1 MAGKARFLQLTP
13 FNFTASAAADTGT
26 DISLSMASPSPSRHH
41 RHFSFLP
48 FRLLSSLF
56 LISSISFLLF
66 LHASS
71 SLFVHATQN
80 HYWNP
85 TAADSSVDVDPLKL
99 IFTSPAKFWTDAI
112 PIGNGRLGAILW
124 GGVLNETLQLNDDT
138 LWTGVPGIY
147 TDSNAPAA
155 LAVVR
160 KLVNSGQYSQASTE
174 ALKLSG
180 TPSQIYQL
188 LGDIVL
194 EFDAS
199 HRNYDPK
206 TYHRELDLDTATATV
221 KYTVGEV
228 EYTREHFASNPN
240 QAIVSRISGS
250 KPGSLSF
257 TVHMDSKMNHTSSH
271 VEGKHQIL
279 LTGSCRGNPKGIQF
293 TAMLD
298 LKIGG
303 GSGAVINVLEGGKL
317 KVVGADWAV
326 LVLVA
331 SSSFDGPFT
340 SPVDSKKNPTSDCQ
354 KGLNSLAGVSYSDL
368 RARHLGDYQSL
379 FHRVSLQFSK
389 GSSSDSRSSLSTAE
403 RVKSFKTDEDPS
415 LVALMFQYGRYLLIS
430 CSRPGT
436 QVANL
441 QGIWNKD
448 INPPWDGAQHL
459 NINLQMNYWP
469 ALSCNLKEC
478 QEPLFDYMSSLSV
491 NGKKTAKVNYG
502 ANGWVAHQ
510 VSDIWAKTSPDQGDA
525 IWAMYPLGG
534 SWLCT
539 HLWEHYSYTMDKNFL
554 EKKGYPL
561 LEGCAEFLLD
571 WLIEGPGG
579 FLETNPSTSPE
590 HKFIGPDGKQA
601 SVSNSTTMDMSI
613 IRQVFSDIVSAA
625 EVLGRKSDELIQK
638 VGHAT
643 TRLPPT
649 KIAKEG
655 TVMEWAFDFK
665 DPEPQHRHVSHL
677 FGLYPGHTITP
688 QDTPALCNASEN
700 TLIKRGVEGPG
711 WSTVWKAA
719 LWARLQKSDKAY
731 QMVKHLFNLVDPAHE
746 GDYEGGVFSNL
757 FTAHPPFQI
766 DANLGFSAAISEM
779 LVQGTGTDLFL
790 LPAHPRDKW
799 PNGCAKGI
807 KARGGVTVNLCWKNG
822 ELEEAGLWS
831 TEGNSIQQLHYREKM
846 VKASIVSCN
855 VYTFNRELTLTRTES
870 LSQVDSSC

>member
-1 MAGKARFLQLTP
+1 
-13 FNFTASAAADTGT
+13 
-26 DISLSMASPSPSRHH
+26 MASPSPSRHH

-71 SLFVHATQN
+71 SLFVHAN
-80 HYWNP
+80 
-85 TAADSSVDVDPLKL
+85 SSVDVDPLKL

-354 KGLNSLAGVSYSDL
+354 KGLNSLAGVS
-368 RARHLGDYQSL
+368 
-379 FHRVSLQFSK
+379 
-389 GSSSDSRSSLSTAE
+389 
-403 RVKSFKTDEDPS
+403 
-415 LVALMFQYGRYLLIS
+415 
-430 CSRPGT
+430 
-436 QVANL
+436 
-441 QGIWNKD
+441 
-448 INPPWDGAQHL
+448 GAQHL

-478 QEPLFDYMSSLSV
+478 QEPLFDYMSSLS
-491 NGKKTAKVNYG
+491 VNYG